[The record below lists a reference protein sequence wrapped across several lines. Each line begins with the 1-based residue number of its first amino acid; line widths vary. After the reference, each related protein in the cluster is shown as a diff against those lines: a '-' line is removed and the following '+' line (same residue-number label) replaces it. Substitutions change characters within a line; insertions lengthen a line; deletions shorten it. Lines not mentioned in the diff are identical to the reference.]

1 MLQASSRLLCRCH
14 RRNATDSEMLA
25 WNPGSPLA
33 KEKGQGGIRAPW
45 PWHPRPIAPYSRCDV
60 DRIPRSPWAKKTVT
74 QGENYPNPSSHL
86 CPWHRSAV
94 SARDWQFPKVA
105 VGSHSA
111 TSLAPVWLQFDS
123 SLAPV
128 WLPRFARAT
137 LGTWRLWRT
146 LHSIKDGHGK
156 RARWD
161 PPTSDPRVRPC
172 CPTSSYLIRSWQSH
186 GAGSSAVPSCG
197 MGGASIS
204 FAGWRDV
211 AESTAPGRAGWELE
225 SGCLAS
231 SPSGPSDYGERSS
244 SLGLE

>member
-1 MLQASSRLLCRCH
+1 MPPTPRC
-14 RRNATDSEMLA
+14 
-25 WNPGSPLA
+25 WP
-33 KEKGQGGIRAPW
+33 GIRALLL
-45 PWHPRPIAPYSRCDV
+45 PRKGPFPVVHGRRRARRKEKTTRTRPPICV
-60 DRIPRSPWAKKTVT
+60 HGIV
-74 QGENYPNPSSHL
+74 L
-86 CPWHRSAV
+86 RSAQEIGSLRSWPLV
-94 SARDWQFPKVA
+94 AIPPPFRHQF
-105 VGSHSA
+105 GSSV
-111 TSLAPVWLQFDS
+111 APVWLQFDS

-128 WLPRFARAT
+128 WLPRFARVA
-137 LGTWRLWRT
+137 LGTWRLWRA